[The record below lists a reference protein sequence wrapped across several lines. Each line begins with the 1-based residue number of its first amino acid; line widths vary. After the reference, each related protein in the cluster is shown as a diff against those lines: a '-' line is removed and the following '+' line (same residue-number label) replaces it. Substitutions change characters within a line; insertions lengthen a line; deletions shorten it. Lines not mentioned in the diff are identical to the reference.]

1 MRDALTG
8 PDVIEQRRIE
18 ATRLFNSKL
27 REMFA
32 PQGMWLDIAS
42 DVSSPGGTVRAWCV
56 RALPHGSSCQK
67 PAGCR
72 FVCDSL
78 VQVIVECQACVDKLT
93 RVRSC
98 CGARQVKAEFNCDGT
113 HMNRSI
119 VPILQRELQT
129 VLM

>member
-42 DVSSPGGTVRAWCV
+42 DVSSPDGTVRAWCV
-56 RALPHGSSCQK
+56 RALPHGSSCQT

-72 FVCDSL
+72 LVCDSL
-78 VQVIVECQACVDKLT
+78 VQVIVECQAFVELT

-98 CGARQVKAEFNCDGT
+98 CARQVMAEFNCDGT

>member
-42 DVSSPGGTVRAWCV
+42 DVSSPDGTVRAWCV
-56 RALPHGSSCQK
+56 RALPHGSSCQT

-93 RVRSC
+93 TVATRDKFIWVPRPATSSYGSQC
-98 CGARQVKAEFNCDGT
+98 CIGSR
-113 HMNRSI
+113 
-119 VPILQRELQT
+119 
-129 VLM
+129 